1 MTDENAKTK
10 KKGRAKLKTTINVP
24 QRKGQIHMLL
34 SDMRYGRSLSV
45 DFFKR
50 NAWVLLTIIVAVLSL
65 IGIRY
70 KNKTKMLE
78 IQTLTAELERAESEK
93 LQEKASYM
101 TLIRE
106 TEMKRLV
113 EKKGLGLQFQEQPP
127 YELELSK

>member
-1 MTDENAKTK
+1 
-10 KKGRAKLKTTINVP
+10 
-24 QRKGQIHMLL
+24 MLL

-113 EKKGLGLQFQEQPP
+113 EKRGLGLQFQEQPP